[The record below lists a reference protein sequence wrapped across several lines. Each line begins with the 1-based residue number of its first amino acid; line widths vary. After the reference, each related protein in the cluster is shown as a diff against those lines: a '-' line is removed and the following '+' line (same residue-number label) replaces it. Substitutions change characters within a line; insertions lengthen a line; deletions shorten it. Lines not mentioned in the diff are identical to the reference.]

1 MMILLLI
8 SLSPIGFVKVS
19 NDPTQQIVI
28 GLLTQCIITHGLVL
42 MKASHFDFSKD
53 TIPIFL
59 KMIVLVLESC
69 YTPRNMSFS
78 YIFIFLGKLI

>member
-8 SLSPIGFVKVS
+8 TLSPIGFVKVY
-19 NDPTQQIVI
+19 NDPTQQSVI

-53 TIPIFL
+53 TKGEDEFL
-59 KMIVLVLESC
+59 SES
-69 YTPRNMSFS
+69 TDSS
-78 YIFIFLGKLI
+78 SIKKW